1 MYYHNPDNGVP
12 RLDRQTFDAAYVE
25 RLKSG
30 DADTQA
36 DFTRYFGDL
45 LLFKLRARIRSP
57 QLVED
62 IRQET
67 FLRVFVTLRRDGL
80 QSPERLGAFVLSVC
94 NNVMFEALR
103 AEGRTAQMPENAPD
117 PADQRVDTE
126 AAMVTEER
134 KATVRSVLAT
144 MPPKDRDLLRSV
156 FLEEE
161 NKDEVCRRYSVDRQ
175 YLRVLLHRARNRFR
189 DALERDAARKKG
201 A

>member
-1 MYYHNPDNGVP
+1 MYYHDRDDGEH
-12 RLDRQTFDAAYVE
+12 RLERQTFDAAYVE
-25 RLKSG
+25 RLKDG
-30 DADTQA
+30 DAATQA
-36 DFTRYFGDL
+36 DFTRYFGEL

-67 FLRVFVTLRRDGL
+67 FLRVFVTLRRGGL

-103 AEGRTAQMPENAPD
+103 AEGRASQMPENAPEPPD
-117 PADQRVDTE
+117 EREDAE
-126 AAMVTEER
+126 AALVTEER
-134 KATVRSVLAT
+134 KTTVRTVLAT
-144 MPPKDRDLLRSV
+144 MPAKDRDLLSSV
-156 FLEEE
+156 FLEEID
-161 NKDEVCRRYSVDRQ
+161 KDEVCRRYKVDRQ

-189 DALERDAARKKG
+189 DALERDAARKMG